1 MINGILDRLHFG
13 DLLQWFHMG
22 NVSGRLTLQGGRGER
37 RLDFAR
43 GKVCFVSSTVPE
55 ERLASWIAAR
65 GGLEPTRLRRL
76 LALSLLRRELF
87 TDLLLSEDDWDADQL
102 RRGLT
107 DLAEAVTGRVL
118 SSPRVEFSF
127 DPEYPVLDVLGLK
140 LDVAPSQLLLEAARR
155 SDEGDRGRPRDDD
168 EELPLG
174 GEAFESLFWDLV
186 RDGIAADEPVDGERL
201 TTFHDLVQDIVD
213 TLAQWL
219 ASSPGLVPLPM
230 SQVAAISG
238 GVIGRDRDELFGL
251 PHATWNEMVLSRAL
265 HIAGQEGPLSL
276 TEIEGVIAEMN
287 VASDVAGAEFLHRP
301 DAGRLDRLVRRLVS
315 VWSRTAAAAAPH
327 LGVDSRTATL
337 AVHLVSV
344 PTDLVLWVLTTL
356 PVPHRQL
363 RKALLVHLSRRVG
376 SRLARLADFPTLFR
390 DVINPR
396 TATPLGICLNLGQRC
411 LPTISGWPATVP
423 HDGDQE
429 LDFAS
434 STALAKAREAALH
447 TAEQTDADV
456 LAIG

>member
-1 MINGILDRLHFG
+1 MINGSLDRLHFG

-22 NVSGRLTLQGGRGER
+22 NVSGRLTLGGGRGER
-37 RLDFAR
+37 RLDFSR

-55 ERLASWIAAR
+55 ERLASWIATR
-65 GGLEPTRLRRL
+65 SDLEPARIRRV

-87 TDLLLSEDDWDADQL
+87 TDLLLTEAEWDADQL
-102 RRGLT
+102 RRSLT
-107 DLAEAVTGRVL
+107 DLAEVVTGRVL
-118 SSPRVEFSF
+118 SSPRVDFSF

-155 SDEGDRGRPRDDD
+155 SDETDRGRPHDDD
-168 EELPLG
+168 QELPLG

-186 RDGIAADEPVDGERL
+186 RDGISADEPVDGERL
-201 TTFHDLVQDIVD
+201 TTFHDLVQDIVN

-230 SQVAAISG
+230 NQVAAISG
-238 GVIGRDRDELFGL
+238 GVIGRDPDELFGL
-251 PHATWNEMVLSRAL
+251 PHATWDQMVLTRAL
-265 HIAGQEGPLSL
+265 HTSNQEGPFSL
-276 TEIEGVIAEMN
+276 TEIEGAMAELNIMPDL
-287 VASDVAGAEFLHRP
+287 AAAEFLHRP

-356 PVPHRQL
+356 PVPHRHL

-376 SRLARLADFPTLFR
+376 SRLARLADFPILFR
-390 DVINPR
+390 DIINPR
-396 TATPLGICLNLGQRC
+396 APTPLGICLNLGQRC
-411 LPTISGWPATVP
+411 LPTISGWPSTVP
-423 HDGDQE
+423 HDGDEE

-434 STALAKAREAALH
+434 STALAKAEEAARQ